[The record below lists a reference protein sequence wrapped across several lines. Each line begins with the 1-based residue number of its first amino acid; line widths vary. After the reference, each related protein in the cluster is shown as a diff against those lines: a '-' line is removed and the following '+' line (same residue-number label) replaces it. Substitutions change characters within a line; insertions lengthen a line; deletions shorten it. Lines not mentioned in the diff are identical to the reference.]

1 MTAPTVGSLFT
12 GYSGLDH
19 ALTDAIGPARL
30 AWVCDNDRAATKLL
44 AHHHPDV
51 PNLGDITAVNWATVQ
66 RVDILT
72 GGFPCQDI
80 SHAGLRAGLTPGTR
94 SGLWARMADAID
106 HLRPALVVAENVRGL
121 LSVRADSDVE
131 PCPWCLGDDE
141 GEPPLRALGAVL
153 ADLAELGYDAVWHG
167 LRASDV
173 GAPHARFRVFVVAWP
188 QSGHP
193 DSIDRARGTAAGQPG
208 EAGSAAGSTARP
220 ENDPHEHPAPGH
232 RRDAAAADTS
242 GDRRDEG
249 RTEPARIVGGPDAP
263 LGGADAPAHPDS
275 DALRQQPVPEPR
287 GDGPAVPGRVGVD
300 WGPYAAAVARWE
312 RVLGRPAPAPTE
324 PSRTGGQRLSA
335 WFVEHMMGCDP
346 GWVCDVPGISR
357 NDQLRLLGN
366 GVVRQQGA
374 TAIRHLLAVIDQ
386 LAGVAA

>member
-12 GYSGLDH
+12 GYGGLDH
-19 ALTDAIGPARL
+19 ALTDAIGPTQL
-30 AWVCDNDRAATKLL
+30 AWVCDNDRAASRLL
-44 AHHHPDV
+44 AHHHPTV
-51 PNLGDITAVNWATVQ
+51 PNLGDITAINWSTVP

-72 GGFPCQDI
+72 GGFPCQDM
-80 SHAGLRAGLTPGTR
+80 SVAGQQAGLMPHTR
-94 SGLWARMADAID
+94 SGLWSYMADAIAYL
-106 HLRPALVVAENVRGL
+106 HPGLVVWENVRGA
-121 LSVRADSDVE
+121 LSVAAYSDVE
-131 PCPWCLGDDE
+131 PCPWCLGDAGDA
-141 GEPPLRALGAVL
+141 EPPLRALGAVL
-153 ADLAELGYDAVWHG
+153 GDLADLGYDAVWHG

-173 GAPHARFRVFVVAWP
+173 GAPHARYRVFIVAWP
-188 QSGHP
+188 TEDADGA
-193 DSIDRARGTAAGQPG
+193 ARGEWRVAAPGQAQGGRPRPD
-208 EAGSAAGSTARP
+208 AGGRGGASAAHTQ
-220 ENDPHEHPAPGH
+220 
-232 RRDAAAADTS
+232 

-249 RTEPARIVGGPDAP
+249 RPEPARILGGPDAP

-287 GDGPAVPGRVGVD
+287 RDGQAVPGRVGVD

-324 PSRTGGQRLSA
+324 PSHTGGQRLSSR
-335 WFVEHMMGCDP
+335 FVEHMMGCDD

-374 TAIRHLLAVIDQ
+374 SAIRHLLAVIDQ